1 MIPDVISEVLFEANV
16 EFQPSQNEDCLLAT
30 TLNFSIVLNFN
41 KPERCRAQQT
51 IATSRI
57 HSNESLPTLP
67 VDLHSI
73 NSSLSLRRN
82 KYLASVASHV
92 RRQVGW
98 RLIYSTRAAS
108 YQLPTPLLLLTP
120 APWKHLH
127 LHLWRELLTACWGF
141 KGRVTTSHYR
151 LWPTH
156 LYRQQPDGCGS
167 RGVRLSSYSG
177 IMRPQTNHCV
187 SRQRSV
193 RDRPLSLSP
202 SAIWCAIVELL
213 GR

>member
-1 MIPDVISEVLFEANV
+1 MSDTRRDTRSFIRGKRRVS
-16 EFQPSQNEDCLLAT
+16 PSQNEDCLLAT

-67 VDLHSI
+67 IDLHSI

-108 YQLPTPLLLLTP
+108 YQLPTPPLSSFSPQPRGNIYISIFDVNYWQLVEGSKVVWQQATTVCDRHIFIASNRQGVDPVVSAFLHTQGSCDRRRTIVFRVNGQWGI
-120 APWKHLH
+120 AP
-127 LHLWRELLTACWGF
+127 
-141 KGRVTTSHYR
+141 YR
-151 LWPTH
+151 CRLAP
-156 LYRQQPDGCGS
+156 S
-167 RGVRLSSYSG
+167 GVR
-177 IMRPQTNHCV
+177 
-187 SRQRSV
+187 
-193 RDRPLSLSP
+193 
-202 SAIWCAIVELL
+202 
-213 GR
+213 

>member
-1 MIPDVISEVLFEANV
+1 MSDTRRDIRSFIRGKRRVS
-16 EFQPSQNEDCLLAT
+16 PSQNEDCLLAT

-108 YQLPTPLLLLTP
+108 YQLPTPPHPTPPSHPSHVETSTSSSLT
-120 APWKHLH
+120 
-127 LHLWRELLTACWGF
+127 
-141 KGRVTTSHYR
+141 
-151 LWPTH
+151 
-156 LYRQQPDGCGS
+156 
-167 RGVRLSSYSG
+167 
-177 IMRPQTNHCV
+177 
-187 SRQRSV
+187 
-193 RDRPLSLSP
+193 
-202 SAIWCAIVELL
+202 
-213 GR
+213 